1 VADVLGP
8 ASLALS
14 SSIGS
19 FQFFL
24 PRLSDVRKADM
35 TVDADMVGDVRL
47 GEIAAIAMCTAV
59 GAIGSSLSGS
69 IVPMVVSGLVAA
81 VLVCVYES
89 ALRGDRPGNP
99 KSVATYVRS
108 GDA

>member
-1 VADVLGP
+1 MADMLGP

-14 SSIGS
+14 SSISS

-35 TVDADMVGDVRL
+35 NDGDMVGDVRL
-47 GEIAAIAMCTAV
+47 GEVAAIAVCTAV

-69 IVPMVVSGLVAA
+69 VVPMVVAGIVSV
-81 VLVCVYES
+81 VLVCVYET
-89 ALRGDRPGNP
+89 ALRKDRPGNP
-99 KSVATYVRS
+99 KPLQRS
-108 GDA
+108 QDA